1 MADLFDTYE
10 EDFVELKT
18 TVENRITSIPSLD
31 GSKRESEIQQA
42 ESDIQELEQLVRSM
56 NLSARN
62 VGGNNGLLSKIREY
76 ESESSKL
83 KTSLRKAT
91 MQMKADSERN
101 NLFGGGVRGDHV
113 LAGSMDQRERLLSA
127 TEKLERS
134 NADLQQSIATAEDTM
149 NVGIEVMGN
158 LDVQKNSMYGIKEKL
173 GHVNENLTKAKKIMI
188 TIGRRAITNKLIMAI
203 IILVLIL
210 AVCLI
215 IYIKFFSGSSS
226 SQPTDTTAPPS
237 PTN

>member
-1 MADLFDTYE
+1 ML
-10 EDFVELKT
+10 
-18 TVENRITSIPSLD
+18 IC
-31 GSKRESEIQQA
+31 
-42 ESDIQELEQLVRSM
+42 
-56 NLSARN
+56 
-62 VGGNNGLLSKIREY
+62 
-76 ESESSKL
+76 
-83 KTSLRKAT
+83 
-91 MQMKADSERN
+91 N
-101 NLFGGGVRGDHV
+101 NL
-113 LAGSMDQRERLLSA
+113 LP
-127 TEKLERS
+127 
-134 NADLQQSIATAEDTM
+134 LQDTM

-237 PTN
+237 STTN